1 MDVFSFINAADTG
14 GSPFVK
20 LQDGD
25 TIQLRII
32 SQPLCGFEQFA
43 DGRPYR
49 WPHDQSRPEG
59 TPKSDERAKPF
70 LAFIVYVYGEHGGI
84 KIWSVSQQSII
95 KQMEVLYNGGDDHW
109 STYVLTI
116 RRKGSGLDTQ
126 YTLAGTQVP
135 LEDALISFATQ
146 AKEYVDLSALFVND
160 SPIIQPLPDISV
172 ERKKPDTN
180 DLPF

>member
-1 MDVFSFINAADTG
+1 MDVFKFLTSADSA

-25 TIQLRII
+25 TTQLRLI

-43 DGRPYR
+43 DGKPYR

-70 LAFIVYVYGEHGGI
+70 LAFIVYQYTDTPGV
-84 KIWSVSQQSII
+84 KIWQFSQQSII
-95 KQMEVLYNGGDDHW
+95 KQMEVLFNGGKDHW

-116 RRKGSGLDTQ
+116 RRKGSGLDTT
-126 YTLAGTQVP
+126 YTVAGTMVP
-135 LEDALISFATQ
+135 LEDGLIDFATK
-146 AKEYVDLSALFVND
+146 AADYVDLSALFVGD
-160 SPIIQPLPDISV
+160 SPIIQPLPEISV
-172 ERKKPDTN
+172 ERAQPKQD